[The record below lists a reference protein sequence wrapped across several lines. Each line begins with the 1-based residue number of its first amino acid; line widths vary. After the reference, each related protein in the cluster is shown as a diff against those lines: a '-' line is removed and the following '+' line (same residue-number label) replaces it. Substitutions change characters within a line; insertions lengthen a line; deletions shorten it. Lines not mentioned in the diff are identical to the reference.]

1 MKILYQIPHLS
12 SVYAARTIY
21 NGYLHAF
28 EDLGHKFLPLTAA
41 KNQGELL
48 AKFRPDIL
56 ITSLGRYHLKY
67 LDIGLIRDHKKPGLK
82 VFVWMPFWKSPI
94 SRTRVN
100 EAVGLENNHK
110 FRTVI
115 ESGFGDVFFNQC
127 ERGDPRM
134 EGFEEATGYKHY
146 TIPLAADKTMHFP
159 EYSERFRAEISY
171 IGTYL
176 PEKRGFI
183 KGQVL
188 PLKQKYDLRLYGQD
202 WTLKDRLA
210 GGGQKIGQYFNIP
223 MLESLQKPKLR
234 LEDERKIYTSSLV
247 SINVHEDYQR
257 KFGGDCNERAFK
269 IPACGGFEIT
279 DDVACISKYF
289 KEGEEIIIAKD
300 KNDWFDKIDFYIRNP
315 DKRLRI
321 IRAGRKRVLRDHTYH
336 NRVKKLLEIYRG
348 L

>member
-12 SVYAARTIY
+12 SIYAARTIY

-28 EDLGHKFLPLTAA
+28 EDLGHSFLPLTAA
-41 KNQGELL
+41 DDQSELL

-56 ITSLGRYHLKY
+56 ITSLGRYPLKY
-67 LDIGLIRDHKKPGLK
+67 LDIDLIRSYKKSGLK
-82 VFVWMPFWKSPI
+82 VFVWIPFWKSPL

-100 EAVGLENNHK
+100 EVIGLENDRK

-134 EGFEEATGYKHY
+134 GGFEEATGYKHY
-146 TIPLAADKTMHFP
+146 TIPLAADRTMHFP
-159 EYSERFRAEISY
+159 EYSERFKADISY
-171 IGTYL
+171 VGTYL
-176 PEKRGFI
+176 PEKRDFI
-183 KGQVL
+183 QEQVL
-188 PLKQKYDLRLYGQD
+188 PLSKKYNLRLYGQD

-210 GGGQKIGQYFNIP
+210 GWGQKIGQYFNIP
-223 MLESLQKPKLR
+223 LVESLQKPKLN
-234 LEDERKIYTSSLV
+234 LGDERRIYASSLV
-247 SINVHEDYQR
+247 SINIHENYQR
-257 KFGGDCNERAFK
+257 KFGGDCNERTFK

-300 KNDWFDKIDFYIRNP
+300 KDDWFDKIGFYIRNP
-315 DKRLRI
+315 DERLKI
-321 IRAGRKRVLRDHTYH
+321 IEVGRRRVLQDHTYH
-336 NRVKKLLEIYRG
+336 NRVKKLLEIYKG